1 MPGTDRNPINAALAT
16 FLESPVMIIVGS
28 CDDGL
33 LPQVARAAGAV
44 VDRATGRIDLI
55 VSGWQWPQTIANV
68 GRNGRL
74 AVTFARP
81 ADYVSYQLKGRAAII
96 PASAAHRQRAQHY
109 IEAMTETFAG
119 LGLDRAVA
127 RPGSS
132 TWSRR
137 SCASRSRRFS
147 CRRRARRPAVSSSR
161 LNDDPPA

>member
-1 MPGTDRNPINAALAT
+1 MPGTDQNPITAALAT
-16 FLESPVMIIVGS
+16 FLESPVMIFVGS

-74 AVTFARP
+74 AVT
-81 ADYVSYQLKGRAAII
+81 
-96 PASAAHRQRAQHY
+96 
-109 IEAMTETFAG
+109 TETFAG

-147 CRRRARRPAVSSSR
+147 CRRRARRPAVSS
-161 LNDDPPA
+161 

>member
-1 MPGTDRNPINAALAT
+1 MPGIDRNPINATLAT

-28 CDDGL
+28 CGDGL

-68 GRNGRL
+68 GRNGRV

-96 PASAAHRQRAQHY
+96 PASLAHRERAQHY

-119 LGLDRAVA
+119 LGLDQAVA
-127 RPGSS
+127 ASWLVDLEPQVLRLAIETIFVQTPGEKAGSILEP
-132 TWSRR
+132 SR
-137 SCASRSRRFS
+137 
-147 CRRRARRPAVSSSR
+147 
-161 LNDDPPA
+161 

>member
-1 MPGTDRNPINAALAT
+1 MPGTDRNPIDAALAT

-44 VDRATGRIDLI
+44 VDRATGRIDLV

-127 RPGSS
+127 ATFTPASRASFLRS
-132 TWSRR
+132 SRR
-137 SCASRSRRFS
+137 RRKMAFLTSPTSRMSRSS
-147 CRRRARRPAVSSSR
+147 MTST
-161 LNDDPPA
+161 

>member
-1 MPGTDRNPINAALAT
+1 MPGTDRNPIDAALAT

-44 VDRATGRIDLI
+44 VDRAKGRVDLI

-96 PASAAHRQRAQHY
+96 PASVAHRQRAQYY

-119 LGLDRAVA
+119 LGLDQTVAAPWLVDLEPQVLCLAVETIFVQT
-127 RPGSS
+127 PGEKAGSILEP
-132 TWSRR
+132 SR
-137 SCASRSRRFS
+137 
-147 CRRRARRPAVSSSR
+147 
-161 LNDDPPA
+161 

>member
-1 MPGTDRNPINAALAT
+1 MPETDRNPIDAALAT

-44 VDRATGRIDLI
+44 VDRAKGRVDLI

-119 LGLDRAVA
+119 LGLDQAVA
-127 RPGSS
+127 ASWLVDLEPQVLRLAVETIFVQTPGEKAGSILEP
-132 TWSRR
+132 SR
-137 SCASRSRRFS
+137 
-147 CRRRARRPAVSSSR
+147 
-161 LNDDPPA
+161 

>member
-1 MPGTDRNPINAALAT
+1 MPETEPNPIDATLAT
-16 FLESPVMIIVGS
+16 FLQSPVMIIVGS

-33 LPQVARAAGAV
+33 LPQIARAAGAI
-44 VDRATGRIDLI
+44 VDRAKGRIDLI
-55 VSGWQWPQTIANV
+55 VSSWQWPQTMANV
-68 GRNGRL
+68 RRNGRL

-127 RPGSS
+127 APWLIDLEPQVLRLAVEAIFVQTPGEKAGSILEPS
-132 TWSRR
+132 Q
-137 SCASRSRRFS
+137 
-147 CRRRARRPAVSSSR
+147 
-161 LNDDPPA
+161 

>member
-16 FLESPVMIIVGS
+16 FLESPVMIIVAS

-33 LPQVARAAGAV
+33 LPQIARAAGAV

-74 AVTFARP
+74 SVTFARP

-119 LGLDRAVA
+119 LGLDQAVA
-127 RPGSS
+127 APWLPRPG
-132 TWSRR
+132 
-137 SCASRSRRFS
+137 
-147 CRRRARRPAVSSSR
+147 PHGLR
-161 LNDDPPA
+161 LPGEALFVQTPGEKAGSILEPS

>member
-1 MPGTDRNPINAALAT
+1 MPGTDRNPIDAALAT

-44 VDRATGRIDLI
+44 VDRAKGRVDLI

-81 ADYVSYQLKGRAAII
+81 ADYVSYQVKGRAAVI
-96 PASAAHRQRAQHY
+96 PASAAHRQCAQRY
-109 IEAMTETFAG
+109 IEAMTETFVR
-119 LGLDRAVA
+119 LGLDRMVVAPWLVDLEPQVLRLAVETIFVQT
-127 RPGSS
+127 PGEKAGSILEP
-132 TWSRR
+132 SR
-137 SCASRSRRFS
+137 
-147 CRRRARRPAVSSSR
+147 
-161 LNDDPPA
+161 

>member
-1 MPGTDRNPINAALAT
+1 MPGTDRNSIDAALAA

-96 PASAAHRQRAQHY
+96 PASLAHRERAQHY

-127 RPGSS
+127 APWLIDLEPQILRLAVEAIFVQTPGEKAGSMLEPS
-132 TWSRR
+132 Q
-137 SCASRSRRFS
+137 
-147 CRRRARRPAVSSSR
+147 
-161 LNDDPPA
+161 

>member
-1 MPGTDRNPINAALAT
+1 MPGTDRNSIDAALAA

-96 PASAAHRQRAQHY
+96 PASLAHRERAQHY
-109 IEAMTETFAG
+109 IKAMTETFAG

-127 RPGSS
+127 APWLIDLEPQVLRLAVEAIFVQTPGEKAGSILEPS
-132 TWSRR
+132 Q
-137 SCASRSRRFS
+137 
-147 CRRRARRPAVSSSR
+147 
-161 LNDDPPA
+161 

>member
-1 MPGTDRNPINAALAT
+1 MQKAEPNPIDATLAS

-33 LPQVARAAGAV
+33 LPQIARAAGAI
-44 VDRATGRIDLI
+44 VDRAKGHVDLI
-55 VSGWQWPQTIANV
+55 VSSWQWPQTIANV
-68 GRNGRL
+68 RRNGRL

-96 PASAAHRQRAQHY
+96 AASAAHRQCAQHY

-127 RPGSS
+127 APWLIDLEPQVLRLAVERIFVQTPGEKAGRILEPS
-132 TWSRR
+132 
-137 SCASRSRRFS
+137 
-147 CRRRARRPAVSSSR
+147 P
-161 LNDDPPA
+161 